1 MRFTL
6 CVAVTLSRLLAQP
19 IAIPSKEPRPPVVAV
34 PAYPAKTKFEP
45 PLAGAAKSLADSTA
59 ASPKDLLT
67 LAEKTDYRETA
78 RYADSVALAKALE
91 KRSPF
96 VKVVSIGRT
105 PQGRD
110 IIATIVSKDRAFTPE
125 AAKKTGKAIILLQS
139 CIHPGEVDG
148 KEASEMLLR
157 DVVVTK
163 RYAAWLDGA
172 ILINIPVFNV
182 DGHERFS
189 AYQRI
194 NQDGPKEMGFRVTAT
209 RLNLN
214 RDFIKADA
222 PEMKAW
228 LRFFNSWL
236 PDFFIDN
243 HVTDGA
249 DFQYD
254 ITIDI
259 PKYQEV
265 WPSVGKWT
273 AERYLPYLNDQM
285 ATEGHVMGPYG
296 SFSVAGQAGFPGAPP
311 ARVSG
316 FRTSTYTPRF
326 STGYAAIQSR
336 PGLLV
341 ETHSLKSF
349 KTRTWGHYN
358 VMRHS
363 IDAVLRDP
371 KALLEAVR
379 QADREIAA
387 LAGTSTPLYL
397 NGVRSEEGTPFIY
410 RGLKADLKPSP
421 LSGSNVRVYRAEK
434 EDITTQL
441 FEKTTTTL
449 SRSVP
454 VAYAIPAEWQEVI
467 ERVELHGL
475 KTIRLAKDTDVD
487 AETFHFFDHR
497 FSPAPFEGR
506 FEVGFEVRP
515 VKIKQKLPAGTVIVP
530 VDNRWARVAMNVL
543 EPDAPDSLAR
553 WGFLTAVFEQKEYF
567 SDYVFEPI
575 AAEMAGKYPDLK
587 RQFEER
593 LSADAAFAKN
603 PRARLQWWYERS
615 PYYEFDKDVYPVLRL
630 QSKVW

>member
-1 MRFTL
+1 MRIFL
-6 CVAVTLSRLLAQP
+6 CVTLMLPWLLAQP
-19 IAIPSKEPRPPVVAV
+19 MSVASKEPRPPVVAV
-34 PAYPAKTKFEP
+34 PAYPAKSKFEP
-45 PLAGAAKSLADSTA
+45 PLAAAARSLAESTA
-59 ASPKDLLT
+59 ASPPELLT
-67 LAEKTDYRETA
+67 LAEKTDFRETA
-78 RYADSVALAKALE
+78 RYAESVALARALE

-96 VKVVSIGRT
+96 VKVLTLGRS

-110 IIATIVSKDRAFTPE
+110 IIAVIVSKDRAFTPE
-125 AAKKTGKAIILLQS
+125 AARRTGKVIILLQS

-157 DVVVTK
+157 DVVIAK
-163 RYAAWLDGA
+163 RFASWLDAA
-172 ILINIPVFNV
+172 ILINIPILNV

-189 AYQRI
+189 PYQRI
-194 NQDGPKEMGFRVTAT
+194 NQDGPKEMGFRTTAT

-228 LRFFNSWL
+228 LRFFNAWL

-259 PKYQEV
+259 PKHQEV
-265 WPSVGKWT
+265 WPSVGRWT
-273 AERYLPYLNDQM
+273 AERYLPYLNDRM
-285 ATEGHVMGPYG
+285 ATEGHVIGPYG
-296 SFSVAGQAGFPGAPP
+296 SFVVAGQSGFPGAPQ
-311 ARVSG
+311 ARVTG

-349 KTRTWGHYN
+349 KTRTWAHYD

-363 IDAVLRDP
+363 IDAVVRDPQSLRD
-371 KALLEAVR
+371 AVR

-387 LAGTSTPLYL
+387 LAGTATPLYL
-397 NGVRSEEGTPFIY
+397 NGVRSDEGVPFTY
-410 RGLKADLKPSP
+410 RGLKSDLKISP
-421 LSGSNVRVYRAEK
+421 LSGSPIRAYRAEK
-434 EDITTQL
+434 EDIATQL

-449 SRSVP
+449 SRPVP
-454 VAYAIPAEWQEVI
+454 LAYAIPVEWQEVI
-467 ERVELHGL
+467 ERLELHGL
-475 KTIRLAKDTDVD
+475 KTVRLEQDTEVE
-487 AETFHFFDHR
+487 AETVHFFDLR
-497 FSPAPFEGR
+497 FAPAPFEGR
-506 FEVGFEVRP
+506 FEVGFQCRTVKVR
-515 VKIKQKLPAGTVIVP
+515 KRLPAGTVIVP
-530 VDNRWARVAMNVL
+530 LDNRWARVAMNIL
-543 EPDAPDSLAR
+543 EPEAPDSLVR
-553 WGFLTAVFEQKEYF
+553 WGFLSSIFEQKEYF

-575 AAEMAGKYPDLK
+575 AAEMAERYPELK
-587 RQFEER
+587 REFDER
-593 LSADAAFAKN
+593 VAADAAFAKN

-615 PYYEFDKDVYPVLRL
+615 PYYESDKDVYPILRL
-630 QSKVW
+630 NRRIW